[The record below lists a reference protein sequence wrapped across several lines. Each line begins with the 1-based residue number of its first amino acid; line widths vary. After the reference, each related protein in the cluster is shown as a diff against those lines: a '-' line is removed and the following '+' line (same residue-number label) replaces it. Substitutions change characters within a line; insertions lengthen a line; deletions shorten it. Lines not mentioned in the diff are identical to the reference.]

1 MQCDTLFPS
10 SYVLLV
16 SLDAGLDDY
25 WWSEDSL
32 FKFNSSQRQDCIT
45 ITLMEDDLVEYAE
58 AMHLVLS
65 SERERILYKQDMAEV
80 FIQDSNSK
88 NSCEE
93 YLVLCR

>member
-1 MQCDTLFPS
+1 MH
-10 SYVLLV
+10 
-16 SLDAGLDDY
+16 AGLDDY
-25 WWSEDSL
+25 WWFEDSL
-32 FKFNSSQRQDCIT
+32 FKFTSSQRQDCIN

-88 NSCEE
+88 NSYEE